1 MHVVMPS
8 IPLPESGNSNLSPL
22 CKIPFLDLKLQHQ
35 PILFDLEQSMR
46 QVWQEGQF
54 VRGRDV
60 EDFEATF
67 AYASACRYGIG
78 VGSGM
83 DAITLGLRACGI
95 GEGDE
100 VLVPAYCFIG
110 TVLGVLA
117 TGARPVLVDCDL
129 DTGLIDLVEAEKAI
143 TPRTRAIVPVHLY
156 GQMVSPQRI
165 LDLSSTYDLMVFE
178 DAAQAP
184 LAEHEGYRAGSVGI
198 AAAFSFY
205 PTLSLGAFGDGGIV
219 VTSDTTISDRVHQ
232 LRNYG
237 ASRQNHYAEVGV
249 SSSLDT
255 LQAAILRVKLPLLPR
270 WNNDRQRLAQNYDK
284 RLQCLHGKGIHPITN
299 RVGNGHV
306 YFRYVIRITEPC
318 PLSRAL
324 LQTGLAT
331 AGIETRIHYPVPVY
345 RQPALKLLDH
355 RPEQFPNTEQLSQT
369 VLSFPLYSGLKD
381 QQVDTVVEVLESL
394 LSLSAGPGVVWPE

>member
-1 MHVVMPS
+1 MPS
-8 IPLPESGNSNLSPL
+8 IPLPESGNSDLFPP

-46 QVWQEGQF
+46 QVWQEGKF
-54 VRGRDV
+54 VPGRDV

-67 AYASACRYGIG
+67 AYASGCRYGIG

-100 VLVPAYCFIG
+100 VLVPAYSFIG
-110 TVLGVLA
+110 TVLGVMA
-117 TGARPVLVDCDL
+117 TGARPILVDCDAE
-129 DTGLIDLVEAEKAI
+129 TGLIDLVEAEKAI
-143 TPRTRAIVPVHLY
+143 TPRTRAIVPVYLY

-184 LAEHEGYRAGSVGI
+184 LAEREGYRAGSVGI

-205 PTLSLGAFGDGGIV
+205 PTLSLGAFGDGGAV
-219 VTSDTTISDRVHQ
+219 VTSDTAISERVHQ

-249 SSSLDT
+249 SSCLDT
-255 LQAAILRVKLPLLPR
+255 LQAAILRVKLPLLPG
-270 WNNDRQRLAQNYDK
+270 WNGDRYRLAQNYDR
-284 RLQCLHGKGIHPITN
+284 RLQYLQGKGIYPIAN
-299 RVGNGHV
+299 RVGTGHV
-306 YFRYVIRITEPC
+306 YFRYVIRIAESC
-318 PLSRAL
+318 RLNRAL
-324 LQTGLAT
+324 LQNGLAT

-345 RQPALKLLDH
+345 RQPAFKLLDYQ
-355 RPEQFPNTEQLSQT
+355 PEQFPQTELLSQT
-369 VLSFPLYSGLKD
+369 VLSLPLYPGMQD

-394 LSLSAGPGVVWPE
+394 LSSSFGPSVVWPG